1 MANLENQ
8 SKKRYY
14 PLRDAENPYKV
25 SLVEITE
32 AQYRALYPEIWATQK
47 REQYHHRCMCTK
59 KYIWKCDGNCD
70 LCEYHAAGDMLSLDV
85 PTEDG
90 NANMYDTITDTAPTI
105 EDVISDAIL
114 LEQLI
119 AKFRELDPDADRIIQ
134 MRLDNPKISDRKIA
148 EALGRP
154 QRTFADQM
162 KRIYTE
168 LHKIEKM

>member
-1 MANLENQ
+1 MANNDN
-8 SKKRYY
+8 KGKRYY
-14 PLRDAENPYKV
+14 YPLCDASNPYKV
-25 SLVEITE
+25 TLVEISE

-47 REQYHHRCMCTK
+47 REQYHHRCMCPK

-90 NANMYDTITDTAPTI
+90 NVNMYDAIPDRESTM

-114 LEQLI
+114 LKELI
-119 AKFRELDPDADRIIQ
+119 GRFRKLDPDADLIIE
-134 MRLDNPKISDRKIA
+134 MFKEEFSDRKIA
-148 EALGRP
+148 ERLGRK

-162 KRIYTE
+162 KRIRKE
-168 LHKIEKM
+168 LHKLID